1 MNSLLSPSFSPTSLI
16 SDSCSLDKGL
26 IIPWIC
32 QALTSPMSPCAWCAV
47 SGASPAEN
55 PISSLGWVWICVY
68 LSKVPFKL
76 RRSPY
81 GVLGGL
87 NSPSCGMLSWDMV
100 VAWLGSVEHWLAR
113 EKSGVC
119 WAAPSNRLSSM
130 SGLWYT
136 SQVFASLVWKMKGT
150 RTDFQLLS
158 HHLQKIK
165 EKAPLLSRFIH
176 LSISRAPIQL
186 STPTSWCSLVIS
198 NYLLFLEGPV
208 QSHWC

>member
-16 SDSCSLDKGL
+16 SDSCRLDKGL

-68 LSKVPFKL
+68 LSMGPFKL

-81 GVLGGL
+81 GVLGAL
-87 NSPSCGMLSWDMV
+87 NSPSCGKLSWDMV

-113 EKSGVC
+113 EKKAESAQLPPPTGCPACLASGIAV
-119 WAAPSNRLSSM
+119 SS
-130 SGLWYT
+130 
-136 SQVFASLVWKMKGT
+136 
-150 RTDFQLLS
+150 LLP
-158 HHLQKIK
+158 LC
-165 EKAPLLSRFIH
+165 EKWREPEWIF
-176 LSISRAPIQL
+176 
-186 STPTSWCSLVIS
+186 
-198 NYLLFLEGPV
+198 NY
-208 QSHWC
+208 

>member
-1 MNSLLSPSFSPTSLI
+1 MNSLLSPSFSPTSLV
-16 SDSCSLDKGL
+16 SDSCRLDKGL

-55 PISSLGWVWICVY
+55 PISSQGWVWICVY
-68 LSKVPFKL
+68 LSMVPFKL

-113 EKSGVC
+113 EKNGVC
-119 WAAPSNRLSSM
+119 WTAISNRLSAWLA
-130 SGLWYT
+130 SGVPVSSLLP
-136 SQVFASLVWKMKGT
+136 LVWKMKGT
-150 RTDFQLLS
+150 RKDFQLLS

-165 EKAPLLSRFIH
+165 EKAPLLSRFK
-176 LSISRAPIQL
+176 LSRASIQL
-186 STPTSWCSLVIS
+186 STPTAWCTLVIP

-208 QSHWC
+208 QSHWF